1 MDRNVSKAVYKEL
14 ETEIRQALDANDKEA
29 VEDLIVEMRQ
39 AGIRIADFP
48 PDLQRKLEGYE
59 EDI

>member
-1 MDRNVSKAVYKEL
+1 MDRNVPKAVYKEL

-29 VEDLIVEMRQ
+29 VEDLMVEMRNV
-39 AGIRIADFP
+39 GIRVQDFP